1 MISKEQKNKF
11 FRLARKQAV
20 KLKTVDELSKQE
32 QYLFKLSKR
41 ANRRLKTSAEGMRYS
56 STFDK
61 AQAQFVVDYRWCNIL
76 LDELKEIQNKRIPLS
91 KYDADSEW
99 LDDFVN
105 ENYDWVTET
114 LTEKELAAIYPDV
127 VEDMKYSEDKEEG

>member
-76 LDELKEIQNKRIPLS
+76 LDELKETQNKRIPLFRTVLFNIHKPAS
-91 KYDADSEW
+91 
-99 LDDFVN
+99 F
-105 ENYDWVTET
+105 
-114 LTEKELAAIYPDV
+114 
-127 VEDMKYSEDKEEG
+127 